1 MRQYSRRMLP
11 VVFLTFVM
19 MSVAASFMD
28 WTLVLLLT
36 VVLVVLPAV
45 YLTYVYYGG
54 TSLAMRGDLK
64 GAIRH
69 YGRVAAFP
77 FVNRALLHAR
87 RGALRNAVG
96 DVDGAIADYTSAMQ
110 ATGREEPAIYGVRS
124 SLYLTKQDYPH
135 ALEDSSRLLEL
146 MPGSEIGYANR
157 AAARM
162 SLGDVE
168 GAIADCTAGL
178 SATGTNGGKALLY
191 NNRGTAYRIKGDYDE
206 AMSNYN
212 LALNT
217 ALDQQHQRMI
227 RPPVLTNLG
236 LLYFL
241 MDEYDS
247 ARIYFQQAHD
257 ANPTFYKAM
266 AALAA
271 ARSKLGQDDLAR
283 RLLDDLVD
291 KQPRYRSLARLQ
303 KEMNFPDVVMEEI
316 YRISGNTAL

>member
-1 MRQYSRRMLP
+1 MRQLTRRLLP
-11 VVFLTFVM
+11 VIVLTFIM
-19 MSVAASFMD
+19 MSVASSFMD

-36 VVLVVLPAV
+36 VVLVVIPTG

-64 GAIRH
+64 GALHH
-69 YGRVAAFP
+69 YERVVTFP

-87 RGALRNAVG
+87 RGALRNALG

-110 ATGREEPAIYGVRS
+110 VAGREEPAIYGVRS
-124 SLYLTKQDYPH
+124 SLYLTRQDYAH

-146 MPGSEIGYANR
+146 LPGSEIGYANR

-168 GAIADCTAGL
+168 GAIEDCTTGL
-178 SATGTNGGKALLY
+178 NTKGSSGGRALLY
-191 NNRGTAYRIKGDYDE
+191 NNRGTAYRLKGDYDE

-217 ALDQQHQRMI
+217 ALDQQNQRMI

-257 ANPTFYKAM
+257 ANPAFYKAM

-271 ARSKLGQDDLAR
+271 ARSKLGQHDLAR

-303 KEMNFPDVVMEEI
+303 KEMNFPDVVMQEI
-316 YRISGNTAL
+316 YRISGSTAI